1 MKKDSIGN
9 RMKENYENRQKLFLT
24 RRTPVIIR
32 LDGKAFHT
40 FTKGLEKP
48 FDLTLHRTMVET
60 TKFLME
66 QIQGAQLA
74 YTQSDE
80 ISILVT
86 DYDYFETEAWF
97 DYNIQKLTSVSA
109 SLATGFFNWESP
121 FNRIAYFDSRVF
133 NIPKEE
139 VMNYFLWRFQDWK
152 RNSIQLLGQSLFSHK
167 ELHKKNQHEIIE
179 MCKVKGHDWNALPD
193 VWRYGTLIEP
203 NGYEFNIDFS
213 DISQRVHIENMCVYT
228 EKN

>member
-9 RMKENYENRQKLFLT
+9 RMKGNYENRQRFYLT
-24 RRTPVIIR
+24 RRTPVILR

-40 FTKGLEKP
+40 FTKKLEKP
-48 FDLTLHRTMVET
+48 FDSTLHDRMVET
-60 TKFLME
+60 TKFLMS
-66 QIQGAQLA
+66 QIQGAKFA

-109 SLATGFFNWESP
+109 SLATGFFNRNSP
-121 FNRIAYFDSRVF
+121 FERIGFFDCRAF

-152 RNSIQLLGQSLFSHK
+152 RNSIQLLGQSMFSHN
-167 ELHKKNQHEIIE
+167 ELHRKNQQEIID
-179 MCKVKGHDWNALPD
+179 MCLEKGKNWHTLSE
-193 VWRYGTLIEP
+193 VWKYGTCIRGDGLER
-203 NGYEFNIDFS
+203 NLNLDRKDLRDSLEREFVFTGE
-213 DISQRVHIENMCVYT
+213 Q
-228 EKN
+228 

>member
-9 RMKENYENRQKLFLT
+9 RMKENYENRYRFQLT

-32 LDGKAFHT
+32 LGGRAFHRFAT
-40 FTKGLEKP
+40 GLENP

-60 TKFLME
+60 TEFLMKE
-66 QIQGAQLA
+66 IQGAKLG

-86 DYDYFETEAWF
+86 DYDYFETDAWF

-121 FNRIAYFDSRVF
+121 FAKIAYFDSRVF

-167 ELHKKNQHEIIE
+167 ELHKKNQREIIE
-179 MCKVKGHDWNALPD
+179 MCKTKGHDWNALPD
-193 VWRYGTLIEP
+193 VWRYGTLVEP
-203 NGYEFNIDFS
+203 TGYDFNIDLS
-213 DISQRVHIENMCVYT
+213 DVVQRVHIENMCVYT
-228 EKN
+228 EKD

>member
-1 MKKDSIGN
+1 
-9 RMKENYENRQKLFLT
+9 MKENYENRYRFQLT

-60 TKFLME
+60 TKFLIE
-66 QIQGAQLA
+66 QIQGAKLG

-97 DYNIQKLTSVSA
+97 DYNIQKLTSVSS
-109 SLATGFFNWESP
+109 SLATGMFNFVSP
-121 FNRIAYFDSRVF
+121 FDKIGYFDSRVF

-139 VMNYFLWRFQDWK
+139 VMNYFLWRFQDWR

-179 MCKVKGHDWNALPD
+179 MCKTKGHDWNALPD
-193 VWRYGTLIEP
+193 VWRYGTLVES
-203 NGYEFNIDFS
+203 NGYEFNIDLS

-228 EKN
+228 EKD

>member
-9 RMKENYENRQKLFLT
+9 RMKENYENRYRLQLT
-24 RRTPVIIR
+24 RRIPVIIR

-48 FDLTLHRTMVET
+48 FDITLHRTMVET
-60 TKFLME
+60 TKFLIE

-109 SLATGFFNWESP
+109 SLATGFFNWKSS
-121 FNRIAYFDSRVF
+121 FGKIGYFDSRVF

-179 MCKVKGHDWNALPD
+179 MCKTKGHDWNSLPD

>member
-9 RMKENYENRQKLFLT
+9 RMKENYENRYRFQLT

-60 TKFLME
+60 TKFLIE
-66 QIQGAQLA
+66 QIQGAKLG

-97 DYNIQKLTSVSA
+97 DYNIQKLTSVSS
-109 SLATGFFNWESP
+109 SLATGMFNFVSP
-121 FNRIAYFDSRVF
+121 FDKIGYFDSRVF

-139 VMNYFLWRFQDWK
+139 VMNYFLWRFQDWR

-179 MCKVKGHDWNALPD
+179 MCKTKGHDWNALPD
-193 VWRYGTLIEP
+193 VWRYGTLVES
-203 NGYEFNIDFS
+203 NGYEFNIDLS

-228 EKN
+228 EKD